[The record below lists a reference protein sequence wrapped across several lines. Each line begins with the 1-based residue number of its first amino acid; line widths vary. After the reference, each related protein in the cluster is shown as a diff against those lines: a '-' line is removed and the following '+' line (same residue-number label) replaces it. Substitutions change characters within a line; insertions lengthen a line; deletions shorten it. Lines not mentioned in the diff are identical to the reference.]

1 MGRCAVY
8 GSGLEAP
15 ETRTRPGPA
24 CRRWEHTFVTSQGSA
39 LTRYRRALASGN
51 PNRAW
56 MAALELEYV
65 NLLDALSL
73 LYVLAAAGDQR
84 YSPAAGRWLGRL
96 VMECEL
102 RLEEALTA
110 AAALVVIRSEP
121 RSQDA
126 RLTLEG
132 LIASG

>member
-1 MGRCAVY
+1 M
-8 GSGLEAP
+8 
-15 ETRTRPGPA
+15 
-24 CRRWEHTFVTSQGSA
+24 FVTSQGSA

-51 PNRAW
+51 PNLAW
-56 MAALELEYV
+56 TAALELEYV

-73 LYVLAAAGDQR
+73 LYVLARADDPR
-84 YSPAAGRWLGRL
+84 YSPAAGRWLGL
-96 VMECEL
+96 PVMERGS
-102 RLEEALTA
+102 RLDQALTA
-110 AAALVVIRSEP
+110 ASALVVIRWEP